1 MREYPG
7 TEETGQGGWECSR
20 PAGAEVQY
28 IQTSSCGVERHIV
41 SGFLR
46 ALLSLSQEKSSGV
59 EIDPFLA
66 GSVFFGDPSSS
77 WIYEGTVGKVLASFQ
92 CKLV

>member
-7 TEETGQGGWECSR
+7 TEETGQGGGECSR

-41 SGFLR
+41 SGILR
-46 ALLSLSQEKSSGV
+46 DLLSLSQETSSGV
-59 EIDPFLA
+59 EIRSSLDRFS
-66 GSVFFGDPSSS
+66 SVIPPP
-77 WIYEGTVGKVLASFQ
+77 VGFMKARSAR
-92 CKLV
+92 C